1 MGWTRPRGLVR
12 GDLIGVCAPS
22 SPIAPDQ
29 LERGVARLEAL
40 GYRVRVS
47 PHARERRR
55 FTAGTLEDRLSD
67 LHALFADEQV
77 AGIVAARGGAGAG
90 GLLPRLDRRLLS
102 EHPKPFV
109 GYSDSTFLHL
119 YLQRLDLVTF
129 HGPMVAWELADGTLD
144 EASWR
149 AALTPGVAPYASE
162 PDDLVALKD
171 GRGEG
176 RLLGGC
182 LSIVAAAAGT
192 PWALRPD
199 AEGTILFLED
209 VDEKPFRLDRM
220 LLQLRQSGALV
231 GVRGIVFGDM
241 KGCNPPASVDWT
253 LEDVILEALDGLDVP
268 IALGLS
274 SGHASSP
281 NVTLPLGVR
290 TRLSCHG
297 GEARFEVLE
306 SAVS

>member
-1 MGWTRPRGLVR
+1 VA
-12 GDLIGVCAPS
+12 C
-22 SPIAPDQ
+22 
-29 LERGVARLEAL
+29 LERL
-40 GYRVRVS
+40 GYRVRVA
-47 PHARERRR
+47 PHTRDRRR
-55 FTAGTLEDRLSD
+55 FTAGTVLDRVAD
-67 LHALFADEQV
+67 LHALFADDGV
-77 AGIVAARGGAGAG
+77 AGIVAARGGAGG
-90 GLLPRLDRRLLS
+90 GWLLPHLDRDLLS
-102 EHPKPFV
+102 THPKPFV

-129 HGPMVAWELADGTLD
+129 HGPMIAWELADGRLD

-149 AALTPGVAPYASE
+149 AALTPGAAPYASE
-162 PDDLVALKD
+162 PDDLVALRD
-171 GRGEG
+171 GSGEG

-199 AEGTILFLED
+199 TEGTVLFLED

-220 LLQLRQSGALV
+220 LLQLRQSGALE

-268 IALGLS
+268 VALGLS

-290 TRLSCHG
+290 ARLSCHA

-306 SAVS
+306 NAVS